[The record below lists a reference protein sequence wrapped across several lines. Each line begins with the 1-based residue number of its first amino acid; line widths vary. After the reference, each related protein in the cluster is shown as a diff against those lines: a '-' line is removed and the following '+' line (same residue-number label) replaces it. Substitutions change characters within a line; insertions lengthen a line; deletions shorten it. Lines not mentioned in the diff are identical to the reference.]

1 VEERRLPGG
10 NTGGASLVD
19 GTVRRATG
27 PWTPTVHALL
37 DHLEAE
43 GFAGAPRPLGVDG
56 QGREILSF
64 MPGSTV
70 GDAKPWPAWVRSE
83 AALVD
88 VGGWLRSY
96 HDIVRS
102 FVPPADACWRAS
114 QRAWQPGDVIGHND
128 AAPYNAVWQPGF
140 AADTQARLNHPTGR
154 LIGFID
160 WDFAAPCPAIWDLAF
175 VVFSWVPL
183 HARDIATADGFHR
196 FGERP
201 GRLRRL
207 LTAYGYTSTVEEL
220 LDVVRARI
228 QDHSRGVRQS
238 AAAGDPFFARL
249 IKDGVLDALDRALD
263 QLEHDRT
270 DLLHADG

>member
-1 VEERRLPGG
+1 
-10 NTGGASLVD
+10 
-19 GTVRRATG
+19 
-27 PWTPTVHALL
+27 
-37 DHLEAE
+37 
-43 GFAGAPRPLGVDG
+43 
-56 QGREILSF
+56 
-64 MPGSTV
+64 
-70 GDAKPWPAWVRSE
+70 
-83 AALVD
+83 
-88 VGGWLRSY
+88 
-96 HDIVRS
+96 
-102 FVPPADACWRAS
+102 
-114 QRAWQPGDVIGHND
+114 VIGHND